1 MVDVSV
7 ISRAFEEIGA
17 RARVDVVER
26 PGRDERAVVV
36 DVKKDRKGE
45 YFDIRIRAAV
55 ELLVLD
61 EQPADRHLLLMAR
74 DPANPKAKF
83 LCGHDERHW
92 FTAAIPE
99 NSRVSTVVGTK
110 QALKPKELV
119 QLESAQ
125 GVRAKELH
133 KRRRR
138 LKRGGKIIRQG
149 EFMFVPEPDFQPS
162 VDAVLKN
169 EVLARGGNPHR
180 AQYLYREGGT
190 VVYLHWHYPNGLQR
204 KQYEDLLRQN
214 PAAKRWSWRVLVRD
228 PIVRVKGRI
237 THPQHATV
245 ELGNVW
251 HRVLLNT
258 ENKAKAARNV
268 AFID

>member
-1 MVDVSV
+1 MIGADV
-7 ISRAFEEIGA
+7 ISRFFRDIGA
-17 RARVDVVER
+17 RARVAVVER
-26 PGRDERAVVV
+26 PDRSGRGVIV

-45 YFDIRIRAAV
+45 YFDIRIRSEV

-74 DPANPKAKF
+74 DPENPKAKF

-99 NSRVSTVVGTK
+99 TSRVGTVTGAK

-119 QLESAQ
+119 QLEATR
-125 GVRAKELH
+125 GVRTKDLH
-133 KRRRR
+133 KRDRR
-138 LKRGGKIIRQG
+138 LRGGGKIIRQG
-149 EFMFVPEPDFQPS
+149 EFMFVPAPDFRPS
-162 VDAVLKN
+162 VDAVLRN
-169 EVLARGGNPHR
+169 EVLARRGNPHR

-190 VVYLHWHYPNGLQR
+190 AVHVSGRYPQGLTP
-204 KQYEDLLRQN
+204 KAYEKLIREN
-214 PAAKRWSWRVLVRD
+214 PQAKSWGWRVQVRN
-228 PIVRVKGRI
+228 PRVYVKGKI
-237 THPQHATV
+237 THPEHATV
-245 ELGNVW
+245 DLGNLW

-258 ENKAKAARNV
+258 ENQAKAARNV

>member
-1 MVDVSV
+1 MTDVNA
-7 ISRAFEEIGA
+7 ISRAFARIGA
-17 RARVDVVER
+17 RARVDVMGR

-36 DVKKDRKGE
+36 DVKEDRKGE
-45 YFDIRIRAAV
+45 YFDIRVRSVI
-55 ELLVLD
+55 ELLILD
-61 EQPADRHLLLMAR
+61 EQPADRHLLLTAR

-99 NSRVSTVVGTK
+99 TSRVSTVTGAK

-125 GVRAKELH
+125 GVRAKDLH
-133 KRRRR
+133 RRRR
-138 LKRGGKIIRQG
+138 KLKRGGKIIRQG
-149 EFMFVPEPDFQPS
+149 EFMFVPEPDFQPA
-162 VDAVLKN
+162 VDAVLRN

-190 VVYLHWHYPNGLQR
+190 TVYVHFRYPNGLER
-204 KQYEDLLRQN
+204 KQYEDLLSEN
-214 PAAKRWSWRVLVRD
+214 PAAKGWSWQVRVRD
-228 PIVRVKGRI
+228 PIVRVKGKI

-245 ELGNVW
+245 DLGSTW

-258 ENKAKAARNV
+258 EGQAKAARNV